1 MKLTTLLFVIILG
14 LLGLYTTSICYGGYR
29 TPEEEEDY
37 SRLWS
42 ERWECYTIDYY
53 RDHVFFKG
61 ALKQCDIVLEKN
73 PANNLARATGAW
85 LFNKTNQPNLA
96 IADLEYIKVNSPKY
110 WVKWWVANE
119 YCKAYYATLKDGW
132 KNMELQ
138 ARQYT
143 QPSYLNKNY
152 TSYHTEYPFNDA
164 RIYELKGDLK
174 QAEETF
180 TQIVNK
186 SPSLGY
192 ELRGDFYI
200 RNGRYR
206 EALEDFKSPENIVT
220 TETLFRRGLLYAQF
234 EDWQQSIDSFLSAA
248 ELINK
253 KIETF
258 TIEGDEI
265 RLFSILNAYILSQT
279 HKFQEE
285 TANKANSLFNNQVGI
300 AERVPPDGRELFEV
314 ERILLLYAGKI
325 KPDDFETYL
334 KGAEKTAP
342 FGDTVLRGS
351 YYLGMFYKI
360 KGSKHK
366 AKMLFEKVAQSDPNF
381 VPEYGLA
388 KKEIR

>member
-110 WVKWWVANE
+110 WVKYWVSHE
-119 YCKAYYATLKDGW
+119 YAKSYYASLKDGW

-152 TSYHTEYPFNDA
+152 TYYYPEYDFNDA
-164 RIYELKGDLK
+164 RIYELSG
-174 QAEETF
+174 
-180 TQIVNK
+180 N
-186 SPSLGY
+186 
-192 ELRGDFYI
+192 
-200 RNGRYR
+200 
-206 EALEDFKSPENIVT
+206 
-220 TETLFRRGLLYAQF
+220 
-234 EDWQQSIDSFLSAA
+234 
-248 ELINK
+248 
-253 KIETF
+253 
-258 TIEGDEI
+258 
-265 RLFSILNAYILSQT
+265 
-279 HKFQEE
+279 
-285 TANKANSLFNNQVGI
+285 
-300 AERVPPDGRELFEV
+300 
-314 ERILLLYAGKI
+314 
-325 KPDDFETYL
+325 
-334 KGAEKTAP
+334 
-342 FGDTVLRGS
+342 
-351 YYLGMFYKI
+351 
-360 KGSKHK
+360 
-366 AKMLFEKVAQSDPNF
+366 
-381 VPEYGLA
+381 
-388 KKEIR
+388 